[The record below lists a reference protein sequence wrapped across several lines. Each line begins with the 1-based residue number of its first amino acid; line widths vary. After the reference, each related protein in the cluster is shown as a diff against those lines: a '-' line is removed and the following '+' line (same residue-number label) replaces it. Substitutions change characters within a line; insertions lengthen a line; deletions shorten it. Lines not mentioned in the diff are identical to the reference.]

1 MKIKYLR
8 SGVLAADLVCI
19 FGALALAIGLRY
31 AGTDVFSEFVA
42 LLWRYSYFV
51 TAAVAVWIPVYFEM
65 NLDGFRGGWHFPA
78 ILSKLIVGVTSL
90 MVVLL
95 AFAFATN
102 HLYSRLVLFYFSI
115 LFLFGT
121 IVVRCLARAVVT
133 SHLSNLTENRCVI
146 VGSGAI
152 ARELSTKIAS
162 HPEFPFRVVGY
173 LYPGQPDGGNGLT
186 GPLGTPRAGIKT
198 LGVLDLLT
206 REKIQKL
213 IIAMPQP
220 NGMEIRK
227 LIAQCRSASID
238 VYLVPDL
245 YDLYL
250 SKAELTEID
259 SLPLLSLR
267 KHTRPR
273 INFVLKRVF
282 DVALTLG
289 ILVFVSPIFVLAILV
304 VYAKKGRAF
313 QTEPRCGEDAVP
325 FRMFRL
331 NIERHNPTAEP
342 YERLFVRWSLTE
354 LPQLWNV
361 LRSEMSLVGPRPE
374 SPERV
379 KHYSDWQRQRL
390 KVRAGVTGL
399 AQVHG
404 LRDQHPSED
413 KTRFDLQYIASCSP
427 FLDLSIIV
435 QTIWTLLSRGLIQEP
450 APLSEGS
457 SPVHEKENA
466 LVMEEAASANRS

>member
-1 MKIKYLR
+1 MKIKHLR
-8 SGVLAADLVCI
+8 SGVLAADLICI
-19 FGALALAIGLRY
+19 CGSLALAIGLRY
-31 AGTDVFSEFVA
+31 AGADVSGEFVGF
-42 LLWRYSYFV
+42 LRRYSYFV

-90 MVVLL
+90 MIVLL

-102 HLYSRLVLFYFSI
+102 HLYSRLVLFYFSV
-115 LFLFGT
+115 LFLLGT

-133 SHLSNLTENRCVI
+133 SHLSNLTENRSVI

-152 ARELSTKIAS
+152 ARELATKIAS

-186 GPLGTPRAGIKT
+186 GPLGTPRVDIKT

-273 INFVLKRVF
+273 INFVLKRVV
-282 DVALTLG
+282 DVALALG

-304 VYAKKGRAF
+304 VYARKGRAF
-313 QTEPRCGEDAVP
+313 RTEPRCGEDAVP

-331 NIERHNPTAEP
+331 NIERHSASAEP

-361 LRSEMSLVGPRPE
+361 LRGEMSLVGPRPE
-374 SPERV
+374 SSERV

-404 LRDQHPSED
+404 LRDQHSSED
-413 KTRFDLQYIASCSP
+413 KTRFDLQYIASWSP

-450 APLSEGS
+450 PPLSEGS
-457 SPVHEKENA
+457 SAVNEKENA
-466 LVMEEAASANRS
+466 LVMEEAASVNRS

>member
-8 SGVLAADLVCI
+8 NGVLVADLIWI
-19 FGALALAIGLRY
+19 FGSLGLAIGLRY
-31 AGTDVFSEFVA
+31 ARADISGELATY
-42 LLWRYSYFV
+42 LQKYSYFV
-51 TAAVAVWIPVYFEM
+51 IAAVAAWIPVYFEM

-90 MVVLL
+90 MVILL
-95 AFAFATN
+95 AFSFATN
-102 HLYSRLVLFYFSI
+102 HLYSRLVLFYFSV

-133 SHLSNLTENRCVI
+133 SHQSKLTENRCVI

-173 LYPGQPDGGNGLT
+173 LYPGQHDGGNGLT
-186 GPLGTPRAGIKT
+186 GPRGTPRVELKT

-206 REKIQKL
+206 REKIQRL

-220 NGMEIRK
+220 NGIEVRK
-227 LIAQCRSASID
+227 LISQCRGASID

-273 INFVLKRVF
+273 INFVLKRVL
-282 DVALTLG
+282 DVALTFG
-289 ILVFVSPIFVLAILV
+289 ILLFTSPIFVLAILV

-313 QTEPRCGEDAVP
+313 RTEQRCGEGAVP

-331 NIERHNPTAEP
+331 NIERHSPNAEP

-361 LRSEMSLVGPRPE
+361 LRGEMSLVGPRPE

-399 AQVHG
+399 AQVYG
-404 LRDQHPSED
+404 LRDQHPSDD
-413 KTRFDLQYIASCSP
+413 KTRFDLQYIGSWSP

-435 QTIWTLLSRGLIQEP
+435 QTVWTLLFRGLIQEP
-450 APLSEGS
+450 PPLSEGS
-457 SPVHEKENA
+457 KAIHEKERD